1 MEAAYNRLQNG
12 TLNFKVTSIF
22 LACLSP
28 APIKRA
34 KIASHL
40 KIENSGAGD
49 SGEKGRCG
57 RREREIKRRRRRGGQ
72 EKEEKRRRDSVCV
85 CVLKLARRER
95 GS

>member
-34 KIASHL
+34 KIASYP

-57 RREREIKRRRRRGGQ
+57 RRERDKT
-72 EKEEKRRRDSVCV
+72 EKEEGWARKGGKEKERLCV